1 MRRDIIELLK
11 DKKTL
16 KDNGMFI
23 VDTEKILGEAIE
35 AGFEVTNLLYCEQ
48 GLKVVDKYGDRVG
61 HGVCETTKNSFIDR
75 FANVKSHQ
83 GFIAVVKSQNRE
95 ITGYDN
101 IKSMVLLDN
110 IQDPSNVG
118 AIIRSG
124 AAFGFNDYLL
134 LNCAGIYS
142 DKVIRASAGTVF
154 FINYRNIDFRQLT
167 ELSKDFQV
175 IAADVA
181 GGDDLRRMKQKLK
194 NKFIIA
200 LGSEGQGLSV
210 EVKSISK
217 ELVKINYT
225 GKVESLNV
233 SAAAAIIFYELGG
246 R

>member
-35 AGFEVTNLLYCEQ
+35 AGFEITNLLYSEQ
-48 GLKVVDKYGDRVG
+48 GLRVLDKYGDKTNQ
-61 HGVCETTKNSFIDR
+61 GVCETTKISFIER
-75 FANVKSHQ
+75 FANVKTHQ
-83 GFIAVVKSQNRE
+83 GFIAIVKSKDRE
-95 ITGYDN
+95 IIKYDG
-101 IKSMVLLDN
+101 IKALVLLDN

-134 LNCAGIYS
+134 LNSAGIYS

-154 FINYRNIDFRQLT
+154 TVNYKNIDFKQLT
-167 ELSKDFQV
+167 DLSKEFPL
-175 IAADVA
+175 IATDVKA
-181 GGDDLRRMKQKLK
+181 GEDLHTAKQKVQ
-194 NKFIIA
+194 NKYIIA

-210 EVKSISK
+210 EVKSLAH

-233 SAAAAIIFYELGG
+233 SAAAAIIFYELASK
-246 R
+246 